1 MQAKNIL
8 PLIISFLVLSLVIL
22 AGKLFYH
29 TGQVDYGV
37 VLFFNCLFFLSG
49 LLVFRMLYRAMQ
61 HSNPNVFVRTVMAGT
76 MLKMGICIV
85 AVIGYYFVSRPAFN
99 KPAVYAGMIIYV
111 VYLVVVVR
119 TVMQLNRKQN
129 A

>member
-22 AGKLFYH
+22 AGKLCYH

-85 AVIGYYFVSRPAFN
+85 AVIGYYFASRPAFN
-99 KPAVYAGMIIYV
+99 KPAGYAGMIIYV

>member
-111 VYLVVVVR
+111 VYLVIVVR

>member
-119 TVMQLNRKQN
+119 TVMQLNRKQH

>member
-76 MLKMGICIV
+76 MLRMGICIV

>member
-85 AVIGYYFVSRPAFN
+85 AVIGYYFASRPAFN

-119 TVMQLNRKQN
+119 TVMQRNRKQN

>member
-22 AGKLFYH
+22 AGRLFYH
-29 TGQVDYGV
+29 TGQVDYLV

-85 AVIGYYFVSRPAFN
+85 AVIGYYFASRPAFN